1 MSFLYISQLL
11 TLIHII
17 YSFIP
22 VWNFYSQSVDLLS
35 SVSSYNYTIYE
46 STYEGYN
53 VKLEKKISRINN
65 NIIQKNYLIVNNVD
79 IQEVE
84 FEDIDSFYINKI
96 GCDLLIC
103 PKGKFHPY
111 NFYDHLYMS
120 PQEFDENENE
130 NWELKCYN
138 HGLSYFLIFYLMKS
152 GYSLY
157 YSKDNNEISKSYL
170 YWESIYDF
178 KLENG
183 SYINNPDYG
192 YKLFNIISYN
202 GNIALGLRNVLFNP
216 DNNVINMADLMNN
229 KNIAEKKS
237 KSQILIDNDNSIY
250 FFSYNNIS
258 DFISGYSLDQFYIE
272 GCNENTYVSSF
283 PIFTNE
289 RSPFQF
295 FDDMEILDLK
305 FAFNKSYLYYKL
317 NNKQKNKI
325 YHGILDIKANKILY
339 NFDEDIKTFIPYSKN
354 EMLAITPTSAYKICI
369 IKNGND
375 CIQSFSSENLILDI
389 EGNKCQS
396 GCDNGKIKLMPEEIC
411 IDICD
416 LNIFVLNNNEDIC
429 GLCSYFYPNGE
440 KYKLINSSGCLS
452 AIPNNAELFK
462 EEFQLLKCKANYH
475 SENNQCISDIC
486 YSTCRKCEAFSSD
499 INNQKCLSCISGY
512 SLNNSN
518 CEICENICE
527 TYLDNTCSCKS
538 CPTNYFLENNKCEI
552 ISDTLEVNED
562 FYFFGHYKGI
572 NESLLIL
579 RAINLTNIDNII
591 LNELRLK
598 MINGFIDI
606 PNIDIGNYFYL
617 QGQRTKFIIAT
628 TENKEINI
636 STTIDLG
643 SCEDKLKSNITSS
656 NNNIY
661 ILYIEMIE
669 ENMKVPIIGYEIYYQ
684 NNRGELENMDLNV
697 CKDIKINKSVSVNI
711 TGENLDKYNSSSGY
725 YNDIC
730 YTCTSDNGTDITLS
744 DRRDEYINNNMAICE
759 DSCDFIDYNSNTG
772 KAICSCPILVTLGQI
787 SNFKLDNERLKSNF
801 IDINNI
807 ANIEILK
814 CYRLLFSRKIKKN
827 IGFFIIISI
836 FTFGIISIFIFYLY
850 AYDLLKKK
858 IKEIIDS
865 IFIEKNKETLNTKK
879 ERVLKKDIK
888 KYSNTEVKIK
898 KKKKG
903 KKSSVKFKNNDVQ
916 APPKKKDE
924 KKKKSKNKNITE
936 GVTINSKVKFDQQS
950 FNKTENFLKPSTSK
964 KLKINEEKNEEKNDI
979 LKYNDSELNLLSYQ
993 EALKSDK
1000 RKYFEYYISLVRTRH
1015 LLIFSFFNNSDYNS
1029 RIIKINLFFFTFA
1042 VNFTINALFFNDS
1055 TMHKIYEDGGQF
1067 DFIYQLPQILYS
1079 TLISSFLIILVK
1091 QLALSEKN
1099 VLRIKNSESNNI
1111 SKKLIS
1117 ESKAINCKFIA
1128 FFIIVLILLLFFGYY
1143 VGCFCAVYK
1152 NTQIQLIADTLLSF
1166 SISLL
1171 YPLILYFIPGLFR
1184 IPSLKNSNECKY
1196 RISKIIQLIV

>member
-1 MSFLYISQLL
+1 MIFLCVSQFL
-11 TLIHII
+11 TLIHIA
-17 YSFIP
+17 YCLIP
-22 VWNFYSQSVDLLS
+22 VWNFNNQSINLLS
-35 SVSSYNYTIYE
+35 SGSTYNYTIYE
-46 STYEGYN
+46 STCEGTT
-53 VKLEKKISRINN
+53 VKLIKEINKINN
-65 NIIQKNYLIVNNVD
+65 NIIDKNYLTVNNVD
-79 IQEVE
+79 TQEVE
-84 FEDIDSFYINKI
+84 FEDIDSFYVDKI
-96 GCDLLIC
+96 GCALLIC

-111 NFYDHLYMS
+111 NFYNHSYIS
-120 PQEFDENENE
+120 PREFDENENE

-138 HGLSYFLIFYLMKS
+138 HSSGFFLIFYLMKS

-157 YSKDNNEISKSYL
+157 FSKDNTQISKSVL
-170 YWESIYDF
+170 FWESIYDF
-178 KLENG
+178 KLENT
-183 SYINNPDYG
+183 NTED
-192 YKLFNIISYN
+192 
-202 GNIALGLRNVLFNP
+202 
-216 DNNVINMADLMNN
+216 MNN
-229 KNIAEKKS
+229 KYKFVNIINNDEYIYLGS
-237 KSQILIDNDNSIY
+237 NNLDIDNQINLESISSINLLVKKKNNSKAYFDESNYIY
-250 FFSYNNIS
+250 FFSYNKIS
-258 DFISGYSLDQFYIE
+258 DFTSGHSETFFDLDYYKDRDYVFSFSFII
-272 GCNENTYVSSF
+272 NEQ
-283 PIFTNE
+283 
-289 RSPFQF
+289 SPFQF
-295 FDDMEILDLK
+295 FDDVEILDLNTL
-305 FAFNKSYLYYKL
+305 NKNYLYYKL
-317 NNKQKNKI
+317 YNKEKDKI
-325 YHGILDIKANKILY
+325 YHGILDIKINKILY
-339 NFDEDIKTFIPYSKN
+339 NFDEDIITFIPYSTN

-579 RAINLTNIDNII
+579 RTINLTNIDNII

-772 KAICSCPILVTLGQI
+772 KAICSCPILVTISQI
-787 SNFKLDNERLKSNF
+787 SNFKLDKERLKSNF

-1000 RKYFEYYISLVRTRH
+1000 RKYFEYYISLIRTRH

>member
-1 MSFLYISQLL
+1 
-11 TLIHII
+11 
-17 YSFIP
+17 
-22 VWNFYSQSVDLLS
+22 
-35 SVSSYNYTIYE
+35 
-46 STYEGYN
+46 
-53 VKLEKKISRINN
+53 
-65 NIIQKNYLIVNNVD
+65 
-79 IQEVE
+79 
-84 FEDIDSFYINKI
+84 
-96 GCDLLIC
+96 
-103 PKGKFHPY
+103 
-111 NFYDHLYMS
+111 
-120 PQEFDENENE
+120 
-130 NWELKCYN
+130 
-138 HGLSYFLIFYLMKS
+138 
-152 GYSLY
+152 
-157 YSKDNNEISKSYL
+157 
-170 YWESIYDF
+170 
-178 KLENG
+178 
-183 SYINNPDYG
+183 
-192 YKLFNIISYN
+192 
-202 GNIALGLRNVLFNP
+202 
-216 DNNVINMADLMNN
+216 
-229 KNIAEKKS
+229 
-237 KSQILIDNDNSIY
+237 
-250 FFSYNNIS
+250 
-258 DFISGYSLDQFYIE
+258 
-272 GCNENTYVSSF
+272 
-283 PIFTNE
+283 
-289 RSPFQF
+289 
-295 FDDMEILDLK
+295 
-305 FAFNKSYLYYKL
+305 
-317 NNKQKNKI
+317 
-325 YHGILDIKANKILY
+325 
-339 NFDEDIKTFIPYSKN
+339 
-354 EMLAITPTSAYKICI
+354 
-369 IKNGND
+369 
-375 CIQSFSSENLILDI
+375 
-389 EGNKCQS
+389 
-396 GCDNGKIKLMPEEIC
+396 
-411 IDICD
+411 
-416 LNIFVLNNNEDIC
+416 
-429 GLCSYFYPNGE
+429 
-440 KYKLINSSGCLS
+440 
-452 AIPNNAELFK
+452 
-462 EEFQLLKCKANYH
+462 
-475 SENNQCISDIC
+475 
-486 YSTCRKCEAFSSD
+486 
-499 INNQKCLSCISGY
+499 
-512 SLNNSN
+512 
-518 CEICENICE
+518 
-527 TYLDNTCSCKS
+527 
-538 CPTNYFLENNKCEI
+538 
-552 ISDTLEVNED
+552 
-562 FYFFGHYKGI
+562 
-572 NESLLIL
+572 
-579 RAINLTNIDNII
+579 
-591 LNELRLK
+591 
-598 MINGFIDI
+598 
-606 PNIDIGNYFYL
+606 
-617 QGQRTKFIIAT
+617 
-628 TENKEINI
+628 
-636 STTIDLG
+636 
-643 SCEDKLKSNITSS
+643 
-656 NNNIY
+656 
-661 ILYIEMIE
+661 
-669 ENMKVPIIGYEIYYQ
+669 
-684 NNRGELENMDLNV
+684 
-697 CKDIKINKSVSVNI
+697 
-711 TGENLDKYNSSSGY
+711 
-725 YNDIC
+725 
-730 YTCTSDNGTDITLS
+730 
-744 DRRDEYINNNMAICE
+744 MAICE

-772 KAICSCPILVTLGQI
+772 KAICSCPILVTISQI
-787 SNFKLDNERLKSNF
+787 SNFKLDKERLKSNF